1 MSRDLQMR
9 VKKRRFQ
16 YRIDHEL
23 AAEMERLA
31 SARSMCVSDM
41 TAYLVGR
48 GLELE
53 GHLELVRL
61 TRLMEAQGEQIDQL
75 QAQIEALE
83 TREAERFRR
92 FLGHLQH
99 HQALTTELVCG
110 QRVKMAG
117 DRPRDYEKTI
127 ETARGQVTEDA
138 VVFRE
143 SIALVGPVR
152 RSDNATKS
160 PGRVP

>member
-1 MSRDLQMR
+1 MR

-23 AAEMERLA
+23 ATEMERLA
-31 SARSMCVSDM
+31 TARSMCVSDM

-53 GHLELVRL
+53 GHLELVTL
-61 TRLMEAQGEQIDQL
+61 TRLMEFQGEQIEQL
-75 QAQIEALE
+75 QAQFEALE

-138 VVFRE
+138 AVFRE
-143 SIALVGPVR
+143 SIALAGPVR
-152 RSDNATKS
+152 RSDGAPKKS
-160 PGRVP
+160 ERAA

>member
-1 MSRDLQMR
+1 MR

-53 GHLELVRL
+53 GHLELVKL
-61 TRLMEAQGEQIDQL
+61 TRLIESQGEQIDQL
-75 QAQIEALE
+75 QGLFETLEA
-83 TREAERFRR
+83 REAERFRR

-99 HQALTTELVCG
+99 HQALTTELVSG

-117 DRPRDYEKTI
+117 DCPRDYEKTI

-152 RSDNATKS
+152 RAEGPSKS
-160 PGRVP
+160 QGRVA